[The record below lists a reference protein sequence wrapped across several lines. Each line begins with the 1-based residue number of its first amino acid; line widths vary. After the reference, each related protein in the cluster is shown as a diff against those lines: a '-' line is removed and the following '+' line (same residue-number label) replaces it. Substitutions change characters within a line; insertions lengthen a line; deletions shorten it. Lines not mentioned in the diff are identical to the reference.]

1 MVAISSKCLANWRKR
16 PLSLIDFL
24 IVFSSCLLWFALGS
38 SVGFG
43 YTMNELQSLESQLQ
57 SLADVEEK
65 VSHEKEEVFSSQL
78 TLFGGYKIFYLEIN
92 LLKLI
97 YTIYTLYSIYV
108 LYSI

>member
-1 MVAISSKCLANWRKR
+1 M
-16 PLSLIDFL
+16 LS
-24 IVFSSCLLWFALGS
+24 GS

-43 YTMNELQSLESQLQ
+43 FTMNELQSLESQLQ

-78 TLFGGYKIFYLEIN
+78 TLFGGYKIFYLKIN